1 MLKKQTRGRKGPE
14 ERSIIT
20 NQGTYQKHFESKEL
34 SNYIKR
40 VLGDDFLVTPNP
52 KKKIGDVSV
61 IIKKFNRGGVVSRGT
76 RPMVFAT
83 GIPTAL
89 RKGM

>member
-1 MLKKQTRGRKGPE
+1 MIPVGLKAGSMGLKILRTLYKG
-14 ERSIIT
+14 
-20 NQGTYQKHFESKEL
+20 
-34 SNYIKR
+34 
-40 VLGDDFLVTPNP
+40 